1 MAEVIDL
8 TKYIKKQKEKELDA
22 LSTKLAD
29 LIDEMGLKDN
39 FEMYMDDNDNY
50 FSGLPYIYTMY
61 PTYYAQNYTDPSQ
74 VRSLQDITDV
84 LTQLTLQLDEMGY
97 KKWADQISNVV
108 GEMFV
113 SGAFREEG

>member
-8 TKYIKKQKEKELDA
+8 TKYINQRKEKELEA
-22 LSTKLAD
+22 LSTKLAN
-29 LIDEMGLKDN
+29 LIEEMGLKDN
-39 FEMYMDDNDNY
+39 FEMYMDENNEFQSD
-50 FSGLPYIYTMY
+50 LPYVYTMY
-61 PTYYAQNYTDPSQ
+61 PTYYAQNYYSPSP
-74 VRSLQDITDV
+74 VNTLQDVTDV

-113 SGAFREEG
+113 SGTFKEG

>member
-8 TKYIKKQKEKELDA
+8 TKYIKQRKEKELDA

-29 LIDEMGLKDN
+29 LIEEMGLKDN
-39 FEMYMDDNDNY
+39 FEMYVDGNEDY
-50 FSGLPYIYTMY
+50 YTGLPYIYTMY
-61 PTYYAQNYTDPSQ
+61 PTYYAQNYADPAK
-74 VRSLQDITDV
+74 VKSLQDVTDV

-97 KKWADQISNVV
+97 KKWADQISDVV

-113 SGAFREEG
+113 SGAFRS